1 MKTFLC
7 CRMEDQLEEKD
18 VLEMGNWN
26 SEYDIAEE
34 EEERL
39 LEEHEITTESK
50 HGFPYESEQNFSDI
64 EYEAPEVEED
74 ILDLGL
80 NEDIIEYE
88 EVSTNRQEASMELKK
103 NMSAQPNQGLET
115 CSTSQKTGTVD
126 SAPTLSPHKNVSVR
140 SGQPASSFK
149 NFNFKRQPNF
159 PIPVQMRN
167 APPSRMTSPGF
178 HHQRPHFDGPNRPL
192 IGRAPSMMDYHGA
205 RSGFSRHPM
214 QIGCE
219 PLFVQDFH
227 HGFPAQRF
235 QRFPIKDHH
244 LVNHPQF
251 MDYDRNNS
259 INRLFINPHYQGS
272 VTVQNGCAT
281 RVTPLTEPRLNF
293 SHSDN
298 APPPRFAFQA
308 RHQRPPPG
316 PNLANAPRPAS
327 FAPMRFTLQ
336 SNLPPPRLN
345 GPIDQISP
353 PRFKNAHPQNLM
365 DMILPAPFGD
375 GPLRAP
381 YHPEQQRTQRFR
393 FNSFDPPPPHSYDP
407 SSSQPVRFLTP
418 LSTASKRPAP
428 TEASVTAPLKQ
439 LRLGPTG
446 NIQVMRTF
454 ASPNVSLTCPPP
466 KTVTNV
472 LPPGSAA
479 LTQVPPPNI
488 RPPQLSAPIRKP
500 PPVMNSSATPV
511 IPTTVSPS
519 STIQSSAVPAPIVS
533 ESTIASTSNV
543 TEDVSSE
550 MKE

>member
-1 MKTFLC
+1 
-7 CRMEDQLEEKD
+7 MEDQLEEKD

-39 LEEHEITTESK
+39 LEEHEITESK
-50 HGFPYESEQNFSDI
+50 HGFPYESEQHFSDT

-88 EVSTNRQEASMELKK
+88 EVSTNCQEASKELKK
-103 NMSAQPNQGLET
+103 NTSAQPNQELET

-126 SAPTLSPHKNVSVR
+126 SASTQTLQKNFSVR

-149 NFNFKRQPNF
+149 NFNFKRQSNF

-167 APPSRMTSPGF
+167 APPSRMGSPGF
-178 HHQRPHFDGPNRPL
+178 HNQRTHFDGPNRPL
-192 IGRAPSMMDYHGA
+192 IGRAPSIMDYHGA
-205 RSGFSRHPM
+205 RSGFSRHSM

-227 HGFPAQRF
+227 HGFSTQRF

-244 LVNHPQF
+244 LVNHHQF
-251 MDYDRNNS
+251 MEYDRNNS

-272 VTVQNGCAT
+272 VTIQNGCAS

-298 APPPRFAFQA
+298 APPRFAFQA

-327 FAPMRFTLQ
+327 FAPMRFVQPLQ
-336 SNLPPPRLN
+336 SSLPPPRLN

-353 PRFKNAHPQNLM
+353 PRFKSAHPQNLM

-375 GPLRAP
+375 VPLRAP
-381 YHPEQQRTQRFR
+381 YHPEQQRPQRFR
-393 FNSFDPPPPHSYDP
+393 FNSFDPPPPHSYDHSP
-407 SSSQPVRFLTP
+407 SQPVRFLTP
-418 LSTASKRPAP
+418 LATASKRPAP

-454 ASPNVSLTCPPP
+454 APPNVSLNSPPP
-466 KTVTNV
+466 TTVTNV
-472 LPPGSAA
+472 LPPGSAT

-488 RPPQLSAPIRKP
+488 RPPQFSAPIRKP
-500 PPVMNSSATPV
+500 PPIMNSSATPV
-511 IPTTVSPS
+511 IPTTISPS
-519 STIQSSAVPAPIVS
+519 STIQSSAMSAPMVS
-533 ESTIASTSNV
+533 ESSSTSASTSTLNV
-543 TEDVSSE
+543 TEDISSE